1 MDPKRREPVPAPG
14 CLGAQLGGPGA
25 ALGRRCAQLG
35 GAVCFDQGTSRRAM
49 APSPGMSRAG
59 WWVTMLAAQI
69 SACGVGVCHCE
80 EEGELDRLPASLG
93 RQERRAFAAMLNAQQ
108 PAAWVTWDPLLGLKA
123 PARTVVWK
131 GRRGAWFRRRMRRWS
146 GWPYRGKR
154 VGEASNPGPEPG
166 TPVGGERPP
175 RERSPPR
182 AGSAPGPAAAAQPAA
197 RVASAKAVGRVYCPV
212 STCPC
217 SDAARARGWANV
229 AAMRSHIDAHLAGAA
244 GGEVPQAWLQAN
256 GRTRCLVCGLSV
268 SEKFGIHPTCRPAAR
283 AAAVAEGDPMDT
295 DDLDLPSF
303 EAIQAARTA
312 TLRHVPAKARH
323 LWNQLLARALAAVAH
338 RNDEEAWRELLMLP
352 QSVLCAPARRGKKH
366 ARAVAAFVLDRMQ
379 RWQEGERRS
388 LWDTRPQH
396 RQRCSAAPT
405 PEERR
410 GLAEAWGREG
420 FDRKACAALLSKGLC
435 PDNAETARALELLHP
450 QRAPPAAR
458 PPQELPLAPEVA
470 AEVVARCLRAF
481 PAETAPGPTGLRV
494 QHLRDACI
502 AGGHEAFL
510 SQLTAVV
517 NVLAQGRAPPSVA
530 PVLAGAGLVAL
541 PKASGGVRPI
551 AVGELLRRLT
561 GKCLMSLVRDEAR
574 AYFWPAQVGVAVKG
588 GAEKAVHVLRAWT
601 SRHAG
606 SSRKVLV
613 KLDFANAFNCVH
625 RDTVLDETTNRFPA
639 LARWVTWCYRQ
650 HTRLQFG
657 ARALES
663 CSGVQQGDPLGPLL
677 FAAALQPLASQLHQ
691 GRTLDIAMHFLD
703 DGVLAGDIA
712 AVSAALTLVQ
722 QQASA
727 IGLQL
732 NLRKCEVVALGPIDE
747 GTMRAS
753 FPAALLLHADGS
765 GRVLRNFEFL
775 GAAIGD
781 DDFIQTHTLARAE
794 KAGELLEALAELED
808 PQVGLRLLRA
818 CAGFCRMVHS
828 MRCNPPAAQAAALAH
843 FDGLVR
849 RCLGG
854 LTGIHVTAEQWL
866 QASRGLAHAGLGL
879 RSCSAHAPA
888 AYLASVGAS
897 LEHCSDLDP
906 NFSKEAVQ
914 TSNHVVG
921 AFHLFQ
927 NTVGSRVATLA
938 AALQSKQRDLSQ
950 LLDSTCFAAQ
960 LEHSSHVAR
969 AALHSE
975 AGLGA
980 RAFLNAMPS
989 GRTRME
995 PAAFIAELRIRLGV
1009 PEATDDCWCP
1019 RCDGVLDCWGYHAG
1033 MCVAGGERTLRHNAV
1048 RDLVC
1053 SWAERAG
1060 LRPEKERPNL
1070 LLPTCPEDTQTG
1082 RRRPADVFLPAL
1094 AGSPAALDFA
1104 VTAPQR
1110 QETLA
1115 LAGRETGAAAAA
1127 YARHKEA
1134 HLGTAQACEGQGV
1147 VFVPMVVES
1156 TGTWDK
1162 GAGIVLQHIARA
1174 VAARTGEEPQR
1185 AHSALMQELCVL
1197 IRAHR
1202 ARAAL
1207 RRRAEAAE
1215 T

>member
-1 MDPKRREPVPAPG
+1 
-14 CLGAQLGGPGA
+14 
-25 ALGRRCAQLG
+25 
-35 GAVCFDQGTSRRAM
+35 
-49 APSPGMSRAG
+49 
-59 WWVTMLAAQI
+59 
-69 SACGVGVCHCE
+69 
-80 EEGELDRLPASLG
+80 
-93 RQERRAFAAMLNAQQ
+93 MLNAQQ

-123 PARTVVWK
+123 PARTVIWK

-212 STCPC
+212 SICPC

-396 RQRCSAAPT
+396 RQRCSAVPT

-601 SRHAG
+601 NRHAG

-657 ARALES
+657 ARTLES
-663 CSGVQQGDPLGPLL
+663 CSGVQQGDPLGPL
-677 FAAALQPLASQLHQ
+677 P
-691 GRTLDIAMHFLD
+691 TLDIAMHFLD

-747 GTMRAS
+747 GIMRAS

-927 NTVGSRVATLA
+927 NAVGSRVATLA

-1197 IRAHR
+1197 IRAYR